1 LEIKEITTHSET
13 IYNGKI
19 ITVKKDTVTLP
30 DGNIALREVV
40 EHPGGVGVLP
50 MDENGFIFHT
60 ASTKDV
66 FRQMKENPKAE
77 MCFSCGGT
85 QIRVTGVMEQVFDEE
100 LRAEIFAHPSRKFL
114 QAWVANGIDNLL
126 QVLGMLQ
133 APEIRMTWSNEQKEG
148 LVWLFD
154 FCESIDID
162 SWKPIAF
169 PFLK

>member
-1 LEIKEITTHSET
+1 MTSKEILKLVNENPAFHLA
-13 IYNGKI
+13 
-19 ITVKKDTVTLP
+19 TV
-30 DGNIALREVV
+30 DGYQPRVRGMLLFRA
-40 EHPGGVGVLP
+40 
-50 MDENGFIFHT
+50 DENGFIFHT

-126 QVLGMLQ
+126 QVFIMKDCS
-133 APEIRMTWSNEQKEG
+133 AVTWTMETNFEPKKTIE
-148 LVWLFD
+148 
-154 FCESIDID
+154 
-162 SWKPIAF
+162 
-169 PFLK
+169 LK